1 MLQISHYLIILEL
14 EAVDIFECL
23 RSCINHKK
31 VGRPINSQIQDKSI
45 IIHIWKAANYQFSA
59 VAGTNQVSALFN
71 VYRGVPALQ
80 NALFFPFLFFS
91 MFSDVLYIKFRL
103 YVHAHLVRRNNA
115 DIQLCTTCIHN
126 HSRLYITKFEKRI
139 SNNALYIGPNHNQ
152 STESTIFCNI
162 GLTILYIMC
171 SMTWHCFDL

>member
-14 EAVDIFECL
+14 EAADIFECL

-45 IIHIWKAANYQFSA
+45 IFERLQINKFSA

-171 SMTWHCFDL
+171 SMT